1 MTENSRDTTDSGAV
15 VRVVIADDHPT
26 FRRGLAALLA
36 SVPDIDLVGE
46 AVDGES
52 AVGQSRALNPD
63 VVLMDLSMPGV
74 GGVEATRR
82 IVADAPAVA
91 VLVVT
96 MLDDDEAVF
105 AAMRAGARGYVVKGQ
120 DTEDVLRAIRSVAR
134 GDAVFGPAVASRVL
148 SYLTRPLS
156 ARDPL
161 QFPEL
166 SVRERE
172 VLELLA
178 GGNTNSEIA
187 RALVLSPKTVRN
199 HVSSI
204 FTKLQVAGRAEAVER
219 ARAAGLGGGFH

>member
-1 MTENSRDTTDSGAV
+1 MTGIDDGTGAATP
-15 VRVVIADDHPT
+15 VRVVVADDHPT
-26 FRRGLAALLA
+26 FRRGVTALLA
-36 SVPDIDLVGE
+36 SVKDIDLVGE
-46 AVDGES
+46 AADGDAAIELATS
-52 AVGQSRALNPD
+52 LRPH
-63 VVLMDLSMPGV
+63 VVLMDLNMPGV

-82 IVADAPAVA
+82 ITATAPDVA

-120 DTEDVLRAIRSVAR
+120 DTDDVLRAVRSVAR
-134 GDAVFGPAVASRVL
+134 GDAVFGPAVAGRVL

-156 ARDPL
+156 ARDPVL
-161 QFPEL
+161 FPEL
-166 SVRERE
+166 SDRERE

-178 GGNTNSEIA
+178 RGHSNSEIA

-204 FTKLQVAGRAEAVER
+204 FTKLQVAGRSDAIAR
-219 ARAAGLGGGFH
+219 ARSAGLGQG

>member
-1 MTENSRDTTDSGAV
+1 VSENPRDPGDDARA

-46 AVDGES
+46 AADGES
-52 AVGQSRALNPD
+52 AVERTRALNPD

-82 IVADAPAVA
+82 IVADAPATA

-120 DTEDVLRAIRSVAR
+120 DTDDVLRAIRSVAR
-134 GDAVFGPAVASRVL
+134 GDAVFGPAVAGRVL

-166 SVRERE
+166 SDRERE

-178 GGNTNSEIA
+178 GGSTNSEIA
-187 RALVLSPKTVRN
+187 RSLVLSPKTVRN

-204 FTKLQVAGRAEAVER
+204 FTKLRVAGRAEAVER
-219 ARAAGLGGGFH
+219 ARAAGLGGFR

>member
-1 MTENSRDTTDSGAV
+1 VSDNPHDTHGTATV

-36 SVPDIDLVGE
+36 SVPDIEVVGE
-46 AVDGES
+46 AADGES
-52 AVGQSRALNPD
+52 AVAQTRALSPD
-63 VVLMDLSMPGV
+63 VVLMDLSMPGL

-82 IVADAPAVA
+82 IVADAPATA

-120 DTEDVLRAIRSVAR
+120 DTDDVLRAIRSVAR
-134 GDAVFGPAVASRVL
+134 GDAVFGPAVAGRVL

-156 ARDPL
+156 ARDPI

-166 SVRERE
+166 SDRERD
-172 VLELLA
+172 VLEQLA
-178 GGNTNSEIA
+178 RGSTNSEIA

-204 FTKLQVAGRAEAVER
+204 FSKLQVAGRAEAVER
-219 ARAAGLGGGFH
+219 ARAAGLGGR